1 MDTTVLG
8 IGTAFLEKWI
18 GIVLVGYVTEEGLCY
33 LKAVFTADIRISH

>member
-8 IGTAFLEKWI
+8 I

-33 LKAVFTADIRISH
+33 LKAVFTADIRIKMW